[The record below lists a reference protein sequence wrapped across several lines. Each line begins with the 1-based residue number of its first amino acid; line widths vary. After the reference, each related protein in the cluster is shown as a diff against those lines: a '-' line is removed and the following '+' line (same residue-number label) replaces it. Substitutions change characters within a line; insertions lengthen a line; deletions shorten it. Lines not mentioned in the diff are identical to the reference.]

1 MSIVP
6 WLIDRGPKWV
16 QNYMNNLCR
25 PECRILLFRAFR
37 PYRLWA
43 NSSTSGRARH
53 FLTFLATLSRAFPLA
68 RDGTCT
74 QWQHTY
80 VYAYVYIR
88 WTARMILDAKNS
100 ARAITSAQLHKFSRD
115 RLRSL
120 HIPSRSWSSSKNLPA
135 CTLAIF
141 EDFGNPFWLYTLQRF
156 CLRNLLS
163 SRRTPWATPKNAI
176 SQGSRDWRWVCQIF
190 VNYWWD
196 DASVV
201 QCGMKLMKS
210 RVNILSR
217 INFVNSVVLSGS
229 MCTEVDIT
237 FW

>member
-1 MSIVP
+1 
-6 WLIDRGPKWV
+6 
-16 QNYMNNLCR
+16 
-25 PECRILLFRAFR
+25 
-37 PYRLWA
+37 
-43 NSSTSGRARH
+43 
-53 FLTFLATLSRAFPLA
+53 
-68 RDGTCT
+68 
-74 QWQHTY
+74 
-80 VYAYVYIR
+80 
-88 WTARMILDAKNS
+88 MILDAKNS
-100 ARAITSAQLHKFSRD
+100 ARAITFAQLHKFSRD

-120 HIPSRSWSSSKNLPA
+120 HIPGRSWSSSKNLPA

-141 EDFGNPFWLYTLQRF
+141 EDFRNPFWLYTLQRF

-163 SRRTPWATPKNAI
+163 SRRTLWATPKNAI
-176 SQGSRDWRWVCQIF
+176 SQGSRGWRWVCQIF
-190 VNYWWD
+190 VNYWWG

-229 MCTEVDIT
+229 MFTEVDTT